1 MQVKIMRETVSI
13 PRKGP
18 VLVSNKNS
26 NFAGYSFTSC
36 TSTLL
41 ILNLTLPVCMV
52 FGQYRLQPG
61 QEGKFCFDEK
71 SSWVF
76 SSRFFRFFGNIIFIA
91 PQVPCI
97 CVGFYFN
104 EKRFFSISCAFS
116 AKADQTSGLEYRTK
130 KTLFQQN

>member
-26 NFAGYSFTSC
+26 YFAGYSFTSC

-61 QEGKFCFDEK
+61 QEGKLCFNERP
-71 SSWVF
+71 SWIFQAVF
-76 SSRFFRFFGNIIFIA
+76 S
-91 PQVPCI
+91 
-97 CVGFYFN
+97 GFL
-104 EKRFFSISCAFS
+104 KI
-116 AKADQTSGLEYRTK
+116 
-130 KTLFQQN
+130 